1 LGKESIE
8 KGKES
13 KRKGNSAEV
22 GRQNRREKGEIPII
36 KKFQYSLILGGWR

>member
-1 LGKESIE
+1 LGKGSIE

-13 KRKGNSAEV
+13 EGKENSAEV
-22 GRQNRREKGEIPII
+22 GRQNRRKKGEIPII